1 MLWADQ
7 AYECLLVEIYVEMPY
22 RQHLGHGECDKRQ
35 EFGVGEQRHSREP
48 DTQRAD
54 GPSPNNDTISS
65 TTTSPANPKEQGTD
79 KKNAQSRPGHEQQYE
94 VAKDPTQARQFEPE
108 TSAAATQI
116 PDTVAPLRLG
126 MKDLG
131 ENLISRF
138 RHLIRNGR
146 IEGSKVPVALDFD
159 WRSLDTRIKSL
170 RDH

>member
-1 MLWADQ
+1 MNASSSRFMSRSRTDNTSATENATNGKSSAL
-7 AYECLLVEIYVEMPY
+7 ESSVT
-22 RQHLGHGECDKRQ
+22 LGNPTLN
-35 EFGVGEQRHSREP
+35 EP
-48 DTQRAD
+48 TAH
-54 GPSPNNDTISS
+54 PPNNDTISS

-116 PDTVAPLRLG
+116 TDTVAPLRLR